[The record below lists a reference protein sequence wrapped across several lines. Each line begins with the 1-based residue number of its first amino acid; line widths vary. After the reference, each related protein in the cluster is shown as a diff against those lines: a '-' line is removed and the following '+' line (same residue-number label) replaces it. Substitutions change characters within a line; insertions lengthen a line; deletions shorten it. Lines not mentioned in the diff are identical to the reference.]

1 MVNDYDP
8 VDTVGG
14 TERYISHLSQALEN
28 VGHDVHLFALG
39 KEGACEARRE
49 VLVVADIEP
58 TWRHV
63 CHVFFYRRL
72 YLALRASVLRLR
84 PDVVHLHNN
93 NRFVLTVLLATRGCR
108 VVQTVHDYC
117 GLYPTAFCARV
128 PSCAT
133 GSIFDGIRHG
143 CMNWKLALTEGWLL
157 YNRPLVDR
165 LFVDHFIAPS
175 RDLGDHLKSAG
186 HRQVT
191 YLPNL
196 IDVVAHGS
204 ADMPPARER
213 LVLYVG
219 SLVEHKGID
228 VLLHAHRLVQDL
240 FPDATLW
247 VVGTGPDEDRLRRL
261 SNSLTLRNVT
271 FWGHQTVS
279 ELGRCY
285 RRASVVVI
293 PSLWLENAPLVAYE
307 AMAYGRALLVTNTA
321 GLAEL
326 VLPGKTGF
334 VFERGDSA
342 ELAQRLGDI
351 LADPVIAAKF
361 GDAGREFWD
370 AFGGAAEHAG
380 RLTVVYEGRDG

>member
-8 VDTVGG
+8 ADTVGG
-14 TERYISHLSQALEN
+14 TERYISHLSRALEQ

-39 KEGACEARRE
+39 KEGAYNARRE
-49 VLVVADIEP
+49 VLVVADVEP

-63 CHVFFYRRL
+63 CHVFFYLRL
-72 YLALRASVLRLR
+72 YLALRACIRRLG

-157 YNRPLVDR
+157 YNRPWVDR

-196 IDVVAHGS
+196 IDVVTDGS
-204 ADMPPARER
+204 ADRPPARER

-228 VLLHAHRLVQDL
+228 VLLHAYRSVQHR
-240 FPDATLW
+240 FADAVLW
-247 VVGTGPDEDRLRRL
+247 IVGTGPDEHRLRRL
-261 SNSLTLRNVT
+261 SKTLALRNVT
-271 FWGHQTVS
+271 FWGHQTSS
-279 ELGRCY
+279 ELRRCY
-285 RRASVVVI
+285 RRSSVVVI

-321 GLAEL
+321 GLPEL

-334 VFERGDSA
+334 VFERGDSE

-351 LADPVIAAKF
+351 VADPVIAAKF
-361 GDAGREFWD
+361 GDAGREFWG
-370 AFGGAAEHAG
+370 AFGGAAQHVE
-380 RLTVVYEGRDG
+380 RLMAVYEGRDG